1 MQYYAKVNTS
11 GPATGFI
18 AVGEMLS
25 EKQLEALGEEKVAEL
40 VSRGVLGIFGG
51 GNKAAAEPADTPDT
65 ITDESDHDAHDDDID
80 DNEDVD
86 NEEELPDLDFTEDMV
101 EDEPEEQPA
110 PEPKRKGGKRK

>member
-1 MQYYAKVNTS
+1 MQYYAKVNTA

-18 AVGEMLS
+18 AVSEMLS
-25 EKQLEALGEEKVAEL
+25 EKQVEALGEEKVAEL

-51 GNKAAAEPADTPDT
+51 GNKAAAEPAETPDDF
-65 ITDESDHDAHDDDID
+65 TDEGDRDEHDADTDDS
-80 DNEDVD
+80 EDVD